1 MSPFIVIPLIM
12 LVLDQTGSMKV
23 VEECD
28 IKSVVVECNI
38 PGNYTI
44 TRKMAEV
51 ELLVFNRLKVE
62 NFVSIPKELIP
73 QLEIIN
79 VKRSPIL
86 LCLNFEVDQSV
97 KKFVHGIFK

>member
-12 LVLDQTGSMKV
+12 LVLDQTGSMTV

-28 IKSVVVECNI
+28 RKSVVVIECNI
-38 PGNYTI
+38 PGNYTNI
-44 TRKMAEV
+44 RKMAGV

-62 NFVSIPKELIP
+62 NFVSISKELIP

-79 VKRSPIL
+79 VKKVTNIPML
-86 LCLNFEVDQSV
+86 KL
-97 KKFVHGIFK
+97 